1 VLPLPSL
8 CCCRLAIAGNQVLVP
23 TNFRELYDLLSSS
36 SNSNV
41 VAAAKQDQHI
51 LQLHLMSEDWVNLV
65 SQLNSTTHRA
75 AQLLQEVAQQ
85 GPIGTIRGLDGDVPM
100 WSVEYGDQD
109 GIGYDDLA
117 PDAAGSLEAALD
129 VLRFNAHMALALRA
143 LGLLPDP
150 ITRPWDDHEN
160 LLM

>member
-1 VLPLPSL
+1 M
-8 CCCRLAIAGNQVLVP
+8 LVP

-41 VAAAKQDQHI
+41 AAAAKQDQHI
-51 LQLHLMSEDWVNLV
+51 LQLHLMAEDWVNLV
-65 SQLNSTTHRA
+65 SQLNSSTHRA
-75 AQLLQEVAQQ
+75 SEQLQDFAQQQ
-85 GPIGTIRGLDGDVPM
+85 GPGGPMGASRGLDGDVSM
-100 WSVEYGDQD
+100 GLVEYGGQD
-109 GIGYDDLA
+109 DMGYMGSA
-117 PDAAGSLEAALD
+117 ADAAGSAEAALD

-150 ITRPWDDHEN
+150 ITRPWEDHEN